1 MERENDKFLAAEQE
15 TKCGSIIYLDVF
27 ICQMGKKL
35 VWLNLKY
42 FLKVID
48 KVFIMS
54 YFKLVGI

>member
-35 VWLNLKY
+35 MWLNL
-42 FLKVID
+42 FEGN